1 MGNLTKDAEN
11 SPITLSVMSYILRS
25 DINSWIGVMSGFE
38 IIGVRIFVCSSFSRR
53 TFKTRESKIF
63 KINEIRV
70 IRGRNA
76 AFFSVFGG
84 TRKVTRVQIMVIA
97 RFFLML
103 VIRWLV

>member
-1 MGNLTKDAEN
+1 MGNLTKDAKN

-38 IIGVRIFVCSSFSRR
+38 IIGVRIFVCSSFSKR

-70 IRGRNA
+70 IRVEGMLL
-76 AFFSVFGG
+76 FF
-84 TRKVTRVQIMVIA
+84 Q
-97 RFFLML
+97 FLAE
-103 VIRWLV
+103 RGK